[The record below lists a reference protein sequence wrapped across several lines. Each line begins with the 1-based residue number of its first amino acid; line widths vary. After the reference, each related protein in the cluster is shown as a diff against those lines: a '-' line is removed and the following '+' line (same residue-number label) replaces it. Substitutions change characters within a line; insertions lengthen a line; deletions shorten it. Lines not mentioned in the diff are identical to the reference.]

1 MDMRSGAILPSWVD
15 DLAVGIMVHE
25 PTTGA
30 ILDVNEP
37 LERLYGYAAAELRTM
52 SIEEY
57 TAPST
62 KFSQEEAVVRIRAA
76 ADGDIQSFEWQIER
90 SDGELRWVNVR
101 LTPTTIDDTP
111 CVLAEITDITGY
123 RNRERRL
130 RLLNRIVRHNLR
142 NDMTVL
148 MGYADRLKRAV
159 KEETLEEEVETIL
172 EIAAEVGRMSESIR
186 QLQEIVG
193 TDTAQRSPT
202 NIRDVV
208 LSVVSDVQSDAPEAD
223 VTVRGLPDAWVS
235 ADRGLHYAIEHAV
248 ENAIEHND
256 RETPTV
262 TVRIDAE
269 PDSGPVVIRI
279 ADDGPPIPEIETAV
293 LDEDVE
299 ISSTYHGSGVGLWV
313 MKWCVD
319 SLGGDLSFEE
329 NNPRGNVVSISL
341 PRIDSDARDRCGGDS
356 SIHG

>member
-1 MDMRSGAILPSWVD
+1 MDTNSGATLPSWFD
-15 DLAVGIMVHE
+15 DLSVGVTVHE

-37 LERLYGYAAAELRTM
+37 LERLYGYSAAELRTM
-52 SIEEY
+52 SVEDY

-76 ADGDIQSFEWQIER
+76 ADGDVQSFEWQIER

-111 CVLAEITDITGY
+111 CVLAEINDITAY

-142 NDMTVL
+142 NEMTVL

-159 KEETLEEEVETIL
+159 EEETLEEEVETIL

-193 TDTAQRSPT
+193 TDATHRSPT
-202 NIRDVV
+202 NVRDVV
-208 LSVVSDVQSDAPEAD
+208 LSAISDVQSDAPEAD
-223 VTVRGLPDAWVS
+223 VTVRGPPDAWVS

-256 RETPTV
+256 RGTPTV
-262 TVRIDAE
+262 TVRIESA
-269 PDSGPVVIRI
+269 PDSDPVVIRI
-279 ADDGPPIPEIETAV
+279 EDEGPPIPEVEIDV

-299 ISSTYHGSGVGLWV
+299 VSSTHHGSGVGLWV

-329 NNPRGNVVSISL
+329 NTPRGNVVSISL
-341 PRIDSDARDRCGGDS
+341 PAIDSDARDRCGGDS
-356 SIHG
+356 STHG